1 MTLVLRCA
9 TGSGT
14 GTGTGTSTAKRERE
28 RESERERERLPFAR
42 CLALYS
48 PQAQKAPADLSPPL
62 FSHSRPA
69 DSCNMLPRGERVS
82 LGALRESTQMSG
94 RREMARRIASHLREH
109 GFVTLS
115 ASELDSADGDGDGD
129 ADAVSDRGSHRD
141 GGSNG
146 GGGCSSAGVL
156 ARCESAAAAFF
167 GSPESQAR
175 AVRSLVS

>member
-1 MTLVLRCA
+1 
-9 TGSGT
+9 
-14 GTGTGTSTAKRERE
+14 
-28 RESERERERLPFAR
+28 
-42 CLALYS
+42 
-48 PQAQKAPADLSPPL
+48 
-62 FSHSRPA
+62 
-69 DSCNMLPRGERVS
+69 MLPRGERVS

-129 ADAVSDRGSHRD
+129 GDADAVSDRGSHRD

-175 AVRSLVS
+175 ASSLVSE